1 MHGKRVVYYVIGDEV
16 IQEPDYLCPPAGGG
30 CPFAAAAEA
39 ATAPAPEI
47 MGSPFKFGRLFD
59 KAKIEPRPD
68 KTEKEQRQEIADC
81 LVALGK
87 CMSDPRECD
96 GVAAPSFSEIPAGY
110 TYLGQFIAHEI
121 TADRTQGLPLEE
133 LIPDNLRSPTLD
145 LDSLYGD
152 GPNGSAGEFYEQA
165 NRARLRVGPTEA
177 TTAGLNKSFDNDLPR
192 VEATG
197 EALIGDPRN
206 DQNLPVAQTHVAF
219 IKFHN
224 RVVADLEDGYRQRS
238 EPVPPAEK
246 LFEEAREQVVKH
258 FQWIVLNDYLEKVVD
273 ADVLKAVRDGDLR
286 LKRLKVEDAKELFM
300 PLEFSAA
307 AFRLGHSM
315 VRPNYQWNAFQSDEL
330 GFGPATLG
338 QLFAQTHLSN
348 RSGGL
353 RKLRSDWII
362 DWRRFYD
369 FREVGE
375 QLGYGKNLPEPN
387 MAGQIDTV
395 FDLHLESIA
404 GFDHQGLLDEKRL
417 ITVRNLLRGL
427 AFSLPCGEE
436 VARLMEEDALGYGEL
451 TTGPHAELLDAAPI
465 KGQTPLW
472 FYVLKEARE
481 RGTAGKLGRVG
492 SRIVAETL
500 FSLVRHSEHSILKD
514 TDWRPAVYGRE
525 VSGDVEFKM
534 VDLLHAAGVVDPIGE
549 HLKQLYHH

>member
-16 IQEPDYLCPPAGGG
+16 VSEPDYLCPPAGGG

-59 KAKIEPRPD
+59 KAEIKP
-68 KTEKEQRQEIADC
+68 EQRQVIVDC

-87 CMSDPRECD
+87 CMSDPRECRE
-96 GVAAPSFSEIPAGY
+96 VAAPSFSEPRFSEIPAGY

-121 TADRTQGLPLEE
+121 TADRTEGLPLEE
-133 LIPDNLRSPTLD
+133 LIPANLRSPTFD

-152 GPNGSAGEFYEQA
+152 GPNGTAGEGDFYEQA
-165 NRARLRVGPTEA
+165 NRARLKVGPTKA

-224 RVVADLEDGYRQRS
+224 RVVADLEDGYRKRS
-238 EPVPPAEK
+238 EPLPPAEN

-273 ADVLKAVRDGDLR
+273 AGVLQAVRAGDLR
-286 LKRLKVEDAKELFM
+286 LKRLKVEDAEELFM

-338 QLFAQTHLSN
+338 QLFGQTHLSN
-348 RSGGL
+348 RSGAL
-353 RKLRSDWII
+353 RKLPSDWVI

-375 QLGYGKNLPEPN
+375 KLGYGKNLPEPN
-387 MAGQIDTV
+387 RAGQIDTV
-395 FDLHLESIA
+395 FDLHLERIA
-404 GFDHQGLLDEKRL
+404 GFDHQGLLNEKRL

-436 VARLMEEDALGYGEL
+436 VARLMEEDALGYTEL
-451 TTGPHAELLDAAPI
+451 TTGPHAPLLDAEPI

-472 FYVLKEARE
+472 FYVLKEAKE

-500 FSLVRHSEHSILKD
+500 FSLVRHSAHSILKD
-514 TDWRPAVYGRE
+514 TAWRPAYGRE
-525 VSGDVEFKM
+525 VAGVVEFKM

>member
-1 MHGKRVVYYVIGDEV
+1 MHGGRVVYYVIGDEV
-16 IQEPDYLCPPAGGG
+16 VSEPDYLCPARGG
-30 CPFAAAAEA
+30 CPVAAAASES
-39 ATAPAPEI
+39 APAPEV

-59 KAKIEPRPD
+59 KAEIKP
-68 KTEKEQRQEIADC
+68 EQRQGIADC

-87 CMSDPRECD
+87 CMSDPREC
-96 GVAAPSFSEIPAGY
+96 GGAAAAPSFSEIPAGY

-121 TADRTQGLPLEE
+121 TSDRTEGLPLEA
-133 LIPDNLRSPTLD
+133 LIPDNLRSPTFD

-152 GPNGSAGEFYEQA
+152 GPNAPAGEGDLYERA

-192 VEATG
+192 AEATG
-197 EALIGDPRN
+197 RALIGDPRN
-206 DQNLPVAQTHVAF
+206 DQNLPVAQTHVAL
-219 IKFHN
+219 IRFHN
-224 RVVADLEDGYRQRS
+224 RVVADLEDGYRRRL
-238 EPVPPAEK
+238 EPLPPADK
-246 LFEEAREQVVKH
+246 LFEAAREQVVKH
-258 FQWIVLNDYLEKVVD
+258 FQWIVLYDYLEEVVD
-273 ADVLKAVRDGDLR
+273 ADVLKAVRAGDLR
-286 LKRLKVEDAKELFM
+286 LKRLKVGDGEGPFM

-307 AFRLGHSM
+307 AFRIGHSM
-315 VRPNYQWNAFQSDEL
+315 VRPNYQWNALQSDEL

-338 QLFAQTHLSN
+338 QLFAQTHFSN
-348 RSGGL
+348 RSGAL
-353 RKLRSDWII
+353 RRLPSDWVI

-395 FDLHLESIA
+395 FDLHLERIA
-404 GFDHQGLLDEKRL
+404 GFDHQGLLNEKRL

-436 VARLMEEDALGYGEL
+436 VARLLEEDALKYEELMKYGEL
-451 TTGPHAELLDAAPI
+451 TNGPHAPLLDAAPI

-481 RGTAGKLGRVG
+481 RGTAGRLGRVG

-500 FSLVRHSEHSILKD
+500 YGLVRHSEHSILKD
-514 TDWRPAVYGRE
+514 TDWRPAVYGRK
-525 VSGDVEFKM
+525 VAGGVEFKM

-549 HLKQLYHH
+549 HLKRLYQH